1 MRSKS
6 ILAVL
11 AAAMLLVWGVSPA
24 MAATEPT
31 STNVQ
36 ANTGDGTPTPMA
48 TNNTTDG
55 NVTDGNETD
64 GNLTD
69 GNTTDG
75 NVTDGNETDGNATLT
90 FGQELNRFKQQL
102 RNGSNVSFFGNLS
115 ISGMDVENASFG
127 MIVAEWVVRNNP
139 GNAPPWAG
147 PVEETGAKENRTGP
161 PSWAG
166 NSSDSGNESG
176 PPGWAGNDSDSSNE
190 SGPGNGHGQDNGNG
204 HGQGTGHGNGNG
216 GGPPGQSDR
225 ITIAPIEIDA
235 AP

>member
-31 STNVQ
+31 STNVD
-36 ANTGDGTPTPMA
+36 ANTGTGAPIPMA
-48 TNNTTDG
+48 TNNT
-55 NVTDGNETD
+55 TD

-75 NVTDGNETDGNATLT
+75 NVTDGNETDGNGTLT

-102 RNGSNVSFFGNLS
+102 RNGSNVSFSGNFS

-147 PVEETGAKENRTGP
+147 PVDETGAKENRTGP

-166 NSSDSGNESG
+166 NDSDSGNESG
-176 PPGWAGNDSDSSNE
+176 PPGWAGNDSDSGNE
-190 SGPGNGHGQDNGNG
+190 SGPGNGHGGDNGNG
-204 HGQGTGHGNGNG
+204 QGNGNGNGNGHGNGNG

-235 AP
+235 AA